1 MAYKM
6 SESEKIEATLEFV
19 RDQSW
24 ESLLPD
30 LIRWLDKTPWAVES
44 FEDYYVEQAL
54 QKSDFDGNGYE
65 G

>member
-1 MAYKM
+1 M
-6 SESEKIEATLEFV
+6 SYDEKVEATLEYV

-30 LIRWLDKTPWAVES
+30 LIRWLEKTSWAVES
-44 FEDYYVEQAL
+44 FEDFYVEQAL
-54 QKSDFDGNGYE
+54 SSSDDDGNEYE